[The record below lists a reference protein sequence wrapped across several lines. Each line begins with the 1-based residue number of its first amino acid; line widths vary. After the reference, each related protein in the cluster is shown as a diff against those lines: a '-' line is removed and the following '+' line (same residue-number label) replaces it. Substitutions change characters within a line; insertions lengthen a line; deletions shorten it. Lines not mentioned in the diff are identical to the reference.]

1 MQDTLLI
8 LTRRSVERFKNAIL
22 SFLPLSCE
30 VIDMNKIKN
39 KFITDEEQAKL
50 DEDPYSVSKDPI
62 PLFSV
67 DLVLEEGSSG
77 PQFSVY
83 PGDVVSNIMQIFDL
97 GIEKLQEITQEE
109 QKLMP
114 HLFKKDSNNMTLEAT
129 VRPRTEPAKP
139 DPSDKRK
146 MEDQNLWVWE
156 AYKVLRSELMKAIY
170 PMDDFISS
178 KMLTS
183 MR

>member
-183 MR
+183 MK